1 MTELE
6 KDIEQKLRTRVE
18 ALGGR
23 CLKWTCPGWRGV
35 PDRIVLFPL
44 GRVYFV
50 ETKRPKGGKL
60 SPLQKKW
67 REWLTGLGFHVWT
80 VWNIADLAD
89 FIEYIQH
96 NKGAKQ

>member
-18 ALGGR
+18 DLDGR

-35 PDRIVLFPL
+35 PDRIVLMSG
-44 GRVYFV
+44 GRIYFV

-67 REWLTGLGFHVWT
+67 REWLTALGFHVWT
-80 VWNIADLAD
+80 VWNVADLAD
-89 FIEYIQH
+89 FIEYIQ
-96 NKGAKQ
+96 NK

>member
-1 MTELE
+1 MNELE
-6 KDIEQKLRTRVE
+6 KDIEARLRTRVE

-35 PDRIVLFPL
+35 PDRIVLFPG

-60 SPLQKKW
+60 SPLQIKW
-67 REWLTGLGFHVWT
+67 REWLTALGFHVWT
-80 VWNIADLAD
+80 VWSTADLAD
-89 FIEYIQH
+89 FLEYIKT
-96 NKGAKQ
+96 KGAQR